1 MLPLVGCS
9 SLSGTEGKGYISAD
23 GQITVYAAADRS
35 DPVKV
40 EGTSLDDE
48 PVSITGMRGTPVVVN
63 LWWSACGPCR
73 AEMPQ
78 LVAMESLLRA
88 RGVKFI
94 AISADEP
101 EQESAAA
108 KFLAEVKIPA
118 PGYIRRAKDDDKFIN
133 AIDPKWSGALPAL
146 FLYDKTGRKVKMFVG
161 ETPMKEVEAAIMKLL

>member
-73 AEMPQ
+73 AEAGD
-78 LVAMESLLRA
+78 LARA
-88 RGVKFI
+88 HDELSGK
-94 AISADEP
+94 AD
-101 EQESAAA
+101 
-108 KFLAEVKIPA
+108 
-118 PGYIRRAKDDDKFIN
+118 
-133 AIDPKWSGALPAL
+133 
-146 FLYDKTGRKVKMFVG
+146 FVG
-161 ETPMKEVEAAIMKLL
+161 INIRDSSPSAGRLFEQKKGIPYPSIYDPDGAAVLAFAGYVRQGAIPSTVVLDEEGRIAAVVSGPIPSAQTLVDLVDEVTADG

>member
-1 MLPLVGCS
+1 MIRGIVLFVAVAAGAALAQ
-9 SLSGTEGKGYISAD
+9 GK
-23 GQITVYAAADRS
+23 
-35 DPVKV
+35 
-40 EGTSLDDE
+40 L
-48 PVSITGMRGTPVVVN
+48 TPVDEAAYQKLITANKGKVLMVDF
-63 LWWSACGPCR
+63 WATWCKPCR

>member
-1 MLPLVGCS
+1 MRRAILFAAIAAVAAIAQ
-9 SLSGTEGKGYISAD
+9 GK
-23 GQITVYAAADRS
+23 
-35 DPVKV
+35 
-40 EGTSLDDE
+40 L
-48 PVSITGMRGTPVVVN
+48 TPVDEAAYQKLIAANKGRVLMVDF
-63 LWWSACGPCR
+63 WATWCKPCR

-78 LVAMESLLRA
+78 LAAMEAKLCA

-101 EQESAAA
+101 EQEAAAA
-108 KFLAEVKIPA
+108 KFLAEVKVPA

-146 FLYDKTGRKVKMFVG
+146 FLYDKNGRKVKMFVG

>member
-1 MLPLVGCS
+1 MKRALLIAV
-9 SLSGTEGKGYISAD
+9 
-23 GQITVYAAADRS
+23 AAACA
-35 DPVKV
+35 VFAQGK
-40 EGTSLDDE
+40 L
-48 PVSITGMRGTPVVVN
+48 TPVDEAAYQKLIAANKGKVLMVDF
-63 LWWSACGPCR
+63 WATWCKPCR

-78 LVAMESLLRA
+78 LVAMETRLRA

-101 EQESAAA
+101 EQEGAAS
-108 KFLAEVKIPA
+108 KFLTEVRVPP

-161 ETPMKEVEAAIMKLL
+161 ETPMNEVEAAIMKLL